1 MLSYKKVIL
10 HPLIFASL
18 LLTAA
23 MVWIFFA
30 MYSLVDLSHKK
41 DLVDMQRY
49 RIVALSNAITDAESG
64 QRGYLI
70 TNNVK
75 FLDTYDDGK
84 ADAEKYIEQIFSLDN
99 KFPEVSPIILDVKHL
114 MESKFDLMNKGIQ
127 IQLQAGS
134 YASHLTLQK
143 DQSKFIMSKI
153 KTELAEADALFHDKR
168 QQYEKGIKQKI
179 EASILGGVVLVI
191 SIYVI
196 LVRSYRRTLSLFEKV
211 VEGQLEVNRLN
222 HQATHDSLTGVP
234 NRRAFETHLKKMHAK
249 ARRASKRYAVLYMDL
264 DGFKE
269 VNDTYG
275 HKVGDK
281 LLIQVTKQF
290 LYVIREYDF
299 IARLGGDEFA
309 LVVDYFET
317 KQELA
322 QLALRI
328 IDILE
333 PPILIEGKQIKIGV
347 SIGIAIY
354 PEDAK
359 DIVSLLGIADSAMYL
374 AKKYGRNQYSFKG
387 EEFL

>member
-23 MVWIFFA
+23 MAWIFIA
-30 MYSLVDLSHKK
+30 LYSLVDLSHKK
-41 DLVDMQRY
+41 DLVDLQRY
-49 RIVALSNAITDAESG
+49 NIVALNNAIIDAESG

-70 TNNVK
+70 TNNVT
-75 FLDTYDDGK
+75 FLDTYDNGK
-84 ADAEKYIEQIFSLDN
+84 VAAEKYFEQILSLDN
-99 KFPEVSPIILDVKHL
+99 IFPEISPILSEVKNL
-114 MESKFDLMNKGIQ
+114 MQSKFDLMNKGIQ
-127 IQLQAGS
+127 VQLNAGS

-143 DQSKFIMSKI
+143 DHSKFVMSKI
-153 KTELAEADALFHDKR
+153 KTELAKADALLYVKR

-179 EASILGGVVLVI
+179 EASIYGGVVLVI
-191 SIYVI
+191 SIYAVLI
-196 LVRSYRRTLSLFEKV
+196 RSYKRTFGLFEKV

-222 HQATHDSLTGVP
+222 HQATHDSLTAVP
-234 NRRAFETHLKKMHAK
+234 NRRAFEAHLKKMHAK
-249 ARRASKRYAVLYMDL
+249 ARRASKRYAVLYLDL

-281 LLIQVTKQF
+281 LLVQVTKQF

-347 SIGIAIY
+347 SVGIAIY

-359 DIVSLLGIADSAMYL
+359 DIISLLGVADSAMYL
-374 AKKYGRNQYSFKG
+374 AKKSGRNQYSFK
-387 EEFL
+387 EA

>member
-10 HPLIFASL
+10 HPLVFASL

-23 MVWIFFA
+23 MAWIFVA
-30 MYSLVDLSHKK
+30 LYSLVDLSHQK
-41 DLVDMQRY
+41 DLVDRQRY
-49 RIVALSNAITDAESG
+49 RIVALSNAISDAESG

-70 TNNVK
+70 TNNVT
-75 FLDTYDDGK
+75 FLDAYDEGK
-84 ADAEKYIEQIFSLDN
+84 VTAEKYFEQIFSMDDA
-99 KFPEVSPIILDVKHL
+99 FPEISPIILDVKHL

-127 IQLQAGS
+127 VQLHAGS

-143 DQSKFIMSKI
+143 DHSKFIMSKI
-153 KTELAEADALFHDKR
+153 KTELAEADALLFDKR
-168 QQYEKGIKQKI
+168 KQYEKGIKQRI
-179 EASILGGVVLVI
+179 EATILGGVVLVI
-191 SIYVI
+191 SIYAVLI
-196 LVRSYRRTLSLFEKV
+196 RSYNRTLGLFEKV

-222 HQATHDSLTGVP
+222 HQATHDSLTAVP
-234 NRRAFETHLKKMHAK
+234 NRRAFEAHLRKMHAK

-333 PPILIEGKQIKIGV
+333 APILIEGKQIKIGV
-347 SIGIAIY
+347 SVGIAIY

-374 AKKYGRNQYSFKG
+374 AKKSGRNQYSFN
-387 EEFL
+387 EA

>member
-1 MLSYKKVIL
+1 
-10 HPLIFASL
+10 
-18 LLTAA
+18 
-23 MVWIFFA
+23 
-30 MYSLVDLSHKK
+30 LSHKK
-41 DLVDMQRY
+41 DLVDLQRY
-49 RIVALSNAITDAESG
+49 NIVALNNAIIDAESG

-70 TNNVK
+70 TNNVT
-75 FLDTYDDGK
+75 FLDTYDNGK
-84 ADAEKYIEQIFSLDN
+84 VAAEKYFEQILSLDN
-99 KFPEVSPIILDVKHL
+99 IFPEISPIFSEVKNL
-114 MESKFDLMNKGIQ
+114 MQSKFDLMNKGIQ
-127 IQLQAGS
+127 VQLNAGS

-143 DQSKFIMSKI
+143 DHSKLIMSKI
-153 KTELAEADALFHDKR
+153 KTELAKVDALLYVKR

-179 EASILGGVVLVI
+179 EASIYGGVVLVI
-191 SIYVI
+191 SIYAVLI
-196 LVRSYRRTLSLFEKV
+196 RSYKRTFGLFEKV

-222 HQATHDSLTGVP
+222 HQATHDSLTAVP
-234 NRRAFETHLKKMHAK
+234 NRRAFEAHLKKMHAK
-249 ARRASKRYAVLYMDL
+249 ARRASKRYAVLYLDL

-281 LLIQVTKQF
+281 LLVQVTKQF

-347 SIGIAIY
+347 SVGIAIY

-359 DIVSLLGIADSAMYL
+359 DIISLLGVADSAMYL
-374 AKKYGRNQYSFKG
+374 AKKSGRNQYSFK
-387 EEFL
+387 EA

>member
-1 MLSYKKVIL
+1 MLSYKKVII

-70 TNNVK
+70 TNNVT

-84 ADAEKYIEQIFSLDN
+84 MAAEKYFEQLFSLDN
-99 KFPEVSPIILDVKHL
+99 KFPEISPIILEVKNL

-127 IQLQAGS
+127 VQMRAGS

-143 DQSKFIMSKI
+143 DRSKLIMSKI
-153 KTELAEADALFHDKR
+153 KAELANADALLYDKR

-179 EASILGGVVLVI
+179 EASIIGGVVLVI
-191 SIYVI
+191 SIYAI
-196 LVRSYRRTLSLFEKV
+196 LVRSYKRTLGLFERV
-211 VEGQLEVNRLN
+211 VEGQLEVNRLS

-234 NRRAFETHLKKMHAK
+234 NRRAFDVHLRKMHAK
-249 ARRASKRYAVLYMDL
+249 ARRASKKYAVLFMDL

-269 VNDTYG
+269 INDTYG
-275 HKVGDK
+275 HTVGDK
-281 LLIQVTKQF
+281 LLVQVTKQF

-317 KQELA
+317 KQELE

-333 PPILIEGKQIKIGV
+333 PPILIEGKKIKIGV

-374 AKKYGRNQYSFKG
+374 AKKSGRNQYSFRDA
-387 EEFL
+387 

>member
-1 MLSYKKVIL
+1 MLSYKKVII

-70 TNNVK
+70 TNNVT

-84 ADAEKYIEQIFSLDN
+84 IAAEKYFEQILSLDN
-99 KFPEVSPIILDVKHL
+99 KFPEISPIILEVKNL
-114 MESKFDLMNKGIQ
+114 MKSKFDLMNKGIQ
-127 IQLQAGS
+127 VQMQAGS

-143 DQSKFIMSKI
+143 DHSKLIMSKI
-153 KTELAEADALFHDKR
+153 KAELANADALLYDKR

-179 EASILGGVVLVI
+179 EASIIGGVVLVI
-191 SIYVI
+191 SIYAI
-196 LVRSYRRTLSLFEKV
+196 LVRSYKRTLGLFERV

-234 NRRAFETHLKKMHAK
+234 NRRAFEAHVRKMHAK
-249 ARRASKRYAVLYMDL
+249 ARRASKKYAVLYMDL

-275 HKVGDK
+275 HTVGDK
-281 LLIQVTKQF
+281 LLVQVTKQF
-290 LYVIREYDF
+290 LYAIREYDY

-333 PPILIEGKQIKIGV
+333 PPILIEGKLIKIGV

-374 AKKYGRNQYSFKG
+374 AKKSGRNQYSFKDA
-387 EEFL
+387 